1 MGSTSGSWRCVLVR
15 PPCPPSSKDYLNKC
29 GVVSKVEVTVGGIF
43 LFDLPGVLEM
53 LCCLFSSDL
62 WFWNTASSLLE
73 RVVNFE
79 MQVSKS
85 ILKMYFLQFGI

>member
-1 MGSTSGSWRCVLVR
+1 MGSTSVSWRCSSL
-15 PPCPPSSKDYLNKC
+15 PPPVKDYLNKC

-43 LFDLPGVLEM
+43 LFDLHGVLET
-53 LCCLFSSDL
+53 LSFLFLSL
-62 WFWNTASSLLE
+62 WFWNTASLLE
-73 RVVNFE
+73 RVVNLE